1 MTTELSMETLAVLG
15 AFLCALLNGVGQIF
29 LKVGS
34 SQVKVG
40 SLMLLIQSFVSSY
53 LIIGLFLYAISAV
66 VFIVALKYG
75 PLSMLY
81 PIIATNYIWVV
92 LLSVQFLG
100 ESFSIPQ
107 WIGLVFITLGVSL
120 IVQ

>member
-1 MTTELSMETLAVLG
+1 
-15 AFLCALLNGVGQIF
+15 VGQISIKF
-29 LKVGS
+29 KSSKV
-34 SQVKVG
+34 KAC
-40 SLMLLIQSFVSSY
+40 SLVLLIQSFVSSY
-53 LIIGLFLYAISAV
+53 LMIGLFLYAISAV

-81 PIIATNYIWVV
+81 PVIATNYIWVV